1 MIIIKKMFWIYTLP
15 FLFLI
20 GCILVGF
27 IFKVIKEVIK
37 KEVSLEDFTKEVD
50 VRYARCDTVYNSL
63 EKLNNY
69 HKCGN
74 HLSSIPILIIIY
86 KLK

>member
-20 GCILVGF
+20 GYIFVAF

-50 VRYARCDTVYNSL
+50 VRYARLLVNCL
-63 EKLNNY
+63 
-69 HKCGN
+69 
-74 HLSSIPILIIIY
+74 LSTQRVSTN
-86 KLK
+86 

>member
-50 VRYARCDTVYNSL
+50 VR
-63 EKLNNY
+63 
-69 HKCGN
+69 
-74 HLSSIPILIIIY
+74 
-86 KLK
+86 

>member
-69 HKCGN
+69 HN
-74 HLSSIPILIIIY
+74 DNDILY
-86 KLK
+86 MLKH